1 MLVTIG
7 NDAFTAFLA
16 DADQETLSLRRVA
29 RRLRWVAVLPAAL
42 LGLVSATDGLDTVT
56 PATALNATLLGCLVL
71 WVAAYYLGRLWV
83 ARGLDFIALRFLD
96 LHPRFADSYTGALE
110 SLISSATGSGVE
122 TELIARL
129 PGPGEAPPADQAK
142 EAG

>member
-7 NDAFTAFLA
+7 NDALTAFLA
-16 DADQETLSLRRVA
+16 HADQETLSLRRVG
-29 RRLRWVAVLPAAL
+29 RRLRWVAVLPPAL
-42 LGLVSATDGLDTVT
+42 LGLASATDGLDAVA
-56 PATALNATLLGCLVL
+56 PATAFNSTLLGCLVL
-71 WVAAYYLGRLWV
+71 WVAAHYLGRLWV

-96 LHPRFADSYTGALE
+96 LYPRFADSYVGALE

-129 PGPGEAPPADQAK
+129 PGLGEMPPAEQEK
-142 EAG
+142 EPG

>member
-16 DADQETLSLRRVA
+16 NADQETLSLRRVA
-29 RRLRWVAVLPAAL
+29 RRLRWVAVLPPAL
-42 LGLVSATDGLDTVT
+42 LGLASATDGLGAVA
-56 PATALNATLLGCLVL
+56 PATAFNAALLGCLAL

-96 LHPRFADSYTGALE
+96 LYPQFADSYTGALE
-110 SLISSATGSGVE
+110 SLISSATGSSVE

-129 PGPGEAPPADQAK
+129 PGPGEAPPADRAK